1 MQLLKTLLP
10 LAIFLTLTACNTTV
24 QQQKSVGTPTP
35 VTQSV
40 PTGRVIAISAEL
52 WKFTPNVITAKKDE
66 VVTLQVTGISGTH
79 GFSVPGLDINETIF
93 MGKTVNIPLRTNT
106 TGTFEFA
113 CSIQCGSGH
122 SDMNGQIIIEN

>member
-10 LAIFLTLTACNTTV
+10 LAIFLTLAACNTAV
-24 QQQKSVGTPTP
+24 QQRSIDTPAP

-52 WKFTPNVITAKKDE
+52 WKFTPNIITAKKDE

-79 GFSVPGLDINETIF
+79 GFSVPSLGINETIF
-93 MGKTVNIPLRTNT
+93 MGKTVNIPLPTDKA
-106 TGTFEFA
+106 GTFNFE
-113 CSIQCGSGH
+113 CSIQCGPGH
-122 SDMNGQIIIEN
+122 PDMKGQIVVES